1 MIWSFK
7 KNPGEFQHLS
17 LVRLAILACGWR
29 RNHGDLSSSLWLEQ
43 IRQWARGP
51 GWQGRKRRLF
61 RCAGPLRPSAS
72 SGHSFKLNPAS
83 AVQGPGGDNSVPE
96 LISDPLLTSSALR
109 KNETAARK
117 FCSFP
122 VPNSEPAKVR
132 SWWIWAS
139 IPGPS
144 SCELPSSLLR
154 SWQTIFVW
162 RVS

>member
-1 MIWSFK
+1 MVVSHR
-7 KNPGEFQHLS
+7 PCGLS
-17 LVRLAILACGWR
+17 KSDSEPEDLGGKAGK
-29 RNHGDLSSSLWLEQ
+29 GDSSDVP
-43 IRQWARGP
+43 A
-51 GWQGRKRRLF
+51 
-61 RCAGPLRPSAS
+61 PLRPSAS

-83 AVQGPGGDNSVPE
+83 ALQGPEGDNNVPE

-109 KNETAARK
+109 KNETVARK

-144 SCELPSSLLR
+144 SCELPSPLLR
-154 SWQTIFVW
+154 SWQTIFV
-162 RVS
+162 